1 MSGLRLALD
10 SNLLLLLVVGRTE
23 RGLLTRHKRLR
34 SYSEA
39 DYELLQGFIAVSNVL
54 VTTPSALTEVSNIAD
69 FGLLEPARSR
79 VVHSLMSLVEVLDEI
94 YWPSRQLAQI
104 DAFARLGLADC
115 SLLQVLDRNTRL
127 LTVDNAL
134 YRAALERGASAD
146 NFDHVRI
153 ARGLA

>member
-69 FGLLEPARSR
+69 SEFVSLLAPAWPRRWGLIGAF
-79 VVHSLMSLVEVLDEI
+79 VEV
-94 YWPSRQLAQI
+94 YWQSSKLG
-104 DAFARLGLADC
+104 DFSFNRLGLADC
-115 SLLQVLDRNTRL
+115 SLLAVLDDRTRL
-127 LTVDNAL
+127 LTVDSAL
-134 YRAALERGASAD
+134 YLAALGRGCHAV
-146 NFDHVRI
+146 NFNHIRA
-153 ARGLA
+153 ARGLV